1 MRWLRP
7 RLRNS
12 IRNSIHAIL
21 TLGHS
26 VSGPESVPE
35 HGLEDIRE
43 SMLALVDDDTDKPHV
58 KRRIRYAVD
67 VQGLWYLRGDL
78 MSVLAAKYGEA
89 VARTKLSAINDMFEN
104 LLPQGLR
111 SRPSPLNSPPRGN

>member
-12 IRNSIHAIL
+12 IRNSINAIL

-26 VSGPESVPE
+26 VSGPASLPE
-35 HGLEDIRE
+35 HGIEDIRE
-43 SMLALVDDDTDKPHV
+43 SMLALVEDDGDRPHV
-58 KRRIRYAVD
+58 KRRIRYSLD
-67 VQGLWYLRGDL
+67 VQALWYLRGDL
-78 MSVLAAKYGEA
+78 MSILAGQHGEVAARAKL
-89 VARTKLSAINDMFEN
+89 TAINEMFEN

-111 SRPSPLNSPPRGN
+111 SRPSPLNSVPKDE